1 MISGFLKQQAYNS
14 FSSCLKINGKLG
26 PHGSR
31 IVKITHYK
39 PKGAPNAHEL
49 HNKLIVNE
57 RMILKEVINVIVFIF
72 FFL

>member
-26 PHGSR
+26 PQRSR

-39 PKGAPNAHEL
+39 PKGASNAQQV

-57 RMILKEVINVIVFIF
+57 RMILKEVINVTVFIYI
-72 FFL
+72 FL

>member
-1 MISGFLKQQAYNS
+1 M
-14 FSSCLKINGKLG
+14 
-26 PHGSR
+26 SR

-39 PKGAPNAHEL
+39 PKGASNAHEL